1 MTVGERLLNLRK
13 EKRLS
18 QEELANILDVSRQT
32 ISKWETD
39 QSTPDFDK
47 IVPLCN
53 YFGITTDELL
63 TGRENIKEANKDDR
77 KKRFAKNIA
86 ISVGMYILSVISI
99 ILCTILFDAPEIGVC
114 VFFVIIALATALII
128 YNGIVNGDN
137 GKEETYET
145 KEDKDEKLVKEI
157 VSIIGTIIYFLVSF
171 LTMAW
176 HLTWI
181 IFLIIGLVN
190 TIVSLLFSIK
200 NSKKESDING

>member
-63 TGRENIKEANKDDR
+63 TGRENLKEANKDDR

>member
-47 IVPLCN
+47 IVPLCD

-63 TGRENIKEANKDDR
+63 TGRKNLVEANEDDS
-77 KKRFAKNIA
+77 KKGFARNIA
-86 ISVGMYILSVISI
+86 IAVAMYIISI
-99 ILCTILFDAPEIGVC
+99 VAIIIFGSLGFGEIGVS
-114 VFFVIIALATALII
+114 VFFVIVALATALLV
-128 YNGIVNGDN
+128 YNGITHD
-137 GKEETYET
+137 GKKKTQET
-145 KEDKDEKLVKEI
+145 KEEKEERMVKE
-157 VSIIGTIIYFLVSF
+157 VVDTIGTIVYFLVSF
-171 LTMAW
+171 ATMAW

-181 IFLIIGLVN
+181 IFLIVGLVN
-190 TIVSLLFSIK
+190 TIISLIFSL
-200 NSKKESDING
+200 KKDKKDGEYNG

>member
-99 ILCTILFDAPEIGVC
+99 ILCTILFNAPEIGVC

-137 GKEETYET
+137 GKEETNET

>member
-99 ILCTILFDAPEIGVC
+99 ILCTILFNAPEIGVC